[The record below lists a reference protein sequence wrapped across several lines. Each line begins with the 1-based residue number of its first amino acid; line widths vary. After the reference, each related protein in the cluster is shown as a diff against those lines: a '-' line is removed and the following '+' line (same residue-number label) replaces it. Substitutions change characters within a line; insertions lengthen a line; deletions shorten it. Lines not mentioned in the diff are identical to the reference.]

1 MKEEVKEAVILAAG
15 RGRRLRRLSNVPKF
29 AFTLLGR
36 PLIHY
41 PLLSLSKA
49 GIERFTIIVAKG
61 YHRLAERT
69 LSRLNVDYEIVEN
82 DRPEK
87 GNGYTLFYSEG
98 RVKRFFVSMCDHIYL
113 PSIPIGMTLSYTNTD
128 LLIGTDS
135 KPSYVDVSE
144 ATKIALNEEGSMKI
158 GKKLKD
164 FSYIDLGL
172 FIMNERIFGLRKAV
186 EQTDEITLSELLVRA
201 VESGIT
207 FSIYDVKGLPWRD
220 VDTPKDVKD
229 LLTGKGKKVI
239 ELWRKEVL

>member
-1 MKEEVKEAVILAAG
+1 LKEGIKEAVILAAG
-15 RGRRLRRLSNVPKF
+15 RGSRLRQLSNVPKF

-61 YHRLAERT
+61 YHRLAEQT
-69 LSRLNVDYEIVEN
+69 LSGLNIDYEIVEN

-98 RVKRFFVSMCDHIYL
+98 RVERFFVSMCDHIYL
-113 PSIPIGMTLSYTNTD
+113 PSIPIEMVLSYTNID
-128 LLIGTDS
+128 LLIGADS
-135 KPSYVDVSE
+135 KPTYVDVDE
-144 ATKIALNEEGSMKI
+144 ATKIALNEKGSLKI
-158 GKKLKD
+158 GKKLRD
-164 FSYIDLGL
+164 FSHVDLGL
-172 FIMNERIFGLRKAV
+172 FIMNERIFGLKEVV
-186 EQTDEITLSELLVRA
+186 ERTGEITLSELIVQA
-201 VESGIT
+201 VESGIS
-207 FSIYDVKGLPWRD
+207 FSIYDAKGLPWRD

-229 LLTGKGKKVI
+229 LLTGKGKKVV